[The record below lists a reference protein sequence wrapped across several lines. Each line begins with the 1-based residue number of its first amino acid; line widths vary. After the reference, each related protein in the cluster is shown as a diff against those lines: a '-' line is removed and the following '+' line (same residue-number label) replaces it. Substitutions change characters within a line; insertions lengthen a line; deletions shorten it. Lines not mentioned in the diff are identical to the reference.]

1 MSLLGVVLAGGA
13 ARRFGSD
20 KALAQW
26 RGKTLIEHSVAVLRF
41 FADRIVVAGRDD
53 DPAGLE
59 SIADWPRAGL
69 GPLGGL
75 CGALRLAAADGH
87 YGVLSI
93 ACDMP
98 VVPDGVIAD
107 LLAGDGAAYV
117 EQSPVLGFWPVMLAD
132 RLTLSLE
139 TSDDRSIV
147 AWARSVA
154 ARPLMAVGDIP
165 NINRPGDLDAL
176 DR

>member
-13 ARRFGSD
+13 SRRFGSD
-20 KALAQW
+20 KALAAW
-26 RGKTLIEHSVAVLRF
+26 RGRTLIEHSADALRPW
-41 FADRIVVAGRDD
+41 ADPIVVAGRND

-69 GPLGGL
+69 GPLGGV
-75 CGALRLAAADGH
+75 CGALRRAAAGGH
-87 YGVLSI
+87 RGVLSI

-98 VVPDGVIAD
+98 VVPEGVIAGLVAD
-107 LLAGDGAAYV
+107 GGAAYV
-117 EQSPVLGFWPVMLAD
+117 EQAPVLGFWPTQLFD
-132 RLTLSLE
+132 RLTRYLE

-154 ARPLMAVGDIP
+154 AKPIRGASGLP